1 MQVVVATS
9 KLIEKRGDLVTRLEN
24 SSLVLKKKLAKE
36 REEAFRSFKN
46 RLENSKRSNKGRNIV
61 ASLATGGAGLTLLNR
76 FRPKRARITQGS
88 GNRFAGIKKF
98 NIFRQKPRI
107 TGSPRV
113 NTNILRGS
121 SKLNS
126 LLTVAFTGYDIIDR
140 KKQGQTN
147 VQAISGAVS
156 TSGGALAGGSIGAAI
171 GTAIFPG
178 VGTVIG
184 GILGSF
190 IGASAGANISDTLTG
205 VNKSDK
211 RRKEEIKKYAT
222 PQASLFSKSLDTFD
236 VVLDKFA
243 KLRASDFDTSKR
255 EDRDFIIPVVP
266 KPGPGGT
273 AAKIASNIPKTPKIP
288 PRNVPN
294 PIVETIKDVGLIV
307 LGVGLVVGS
316 TLLAG
321 PTGPDDIVAYGTFAK
336 ILTKTKLGQQILKH
350 GPKILKALRNADTV
364 KRMNDAIRNKKN
376 FPKVDKANLQKVKEA
391 DKIIKNLR
399 KEAAAEKILR
409 DTFAKKLREDKNFN
423 LKEIRKFLKKSTGK
437 DPQTRIDILE
447 KSTQILRNMYT
458 GISSKAGKAL
468 TSGRKDN
475 FDIYKRILKSYDNE
489 IKKLEQ
495 AIRFIKRNYKL
506 TIDKAIEKGNQ
517 SIKGMKGR
525 RIKKEFRKN
534 LNKNKNKSDL
544 FSFST
549 FEGDNTT
556 NIFNQGPPIALNRGG
571 DDNQINMIE
580 LNGYMRQV

>member
-1 MQVVVATS
+1 MEAVVATS

-36 REEAFRSFKN
+36 REETFRSFKN
-46 RLENSKRSNKGRNIV
+46 KLENSKRGNKGRNVV

-76 FRPKRARITQGS
+76 FRPKRARITSGS

-98 NIFRQKPRI
+98 NIFRTKPRV
-107 TGSPRV
+107 TGGPRV

-140 KKQGQTN
+140 KNRGQTN
-147 VQAISGAVS
+147 VQAVSGAVS
-156 TSGGALAGGSIGAAI
+156 TSGGAIAGGSIGAAI

-190 IGASAGANISDTLTG
+190 IGASAGSNISDTLTG

-211 RRKEEIKKYAT
+211 RRKEEEKKYAT
-222 PQASLFSKSLDTFD
+222 PQASLFSTSLDTFD

-255 EDRDFIIPVVP
+255 DDRDFIIPVVA
-266 KPGPGGT
+266 KPGSGS
-273 AAKIASNIPKTPKIP
+273 AATKIPTTPKTPKVP

-294 PIVETIKDVGLIV
+294 PITETIKDVGLIV
-307 LGVGLVVGS
+307 LGVGLVVGA
-316 TLLAG
+316 TVLAG
-321 PTGPDDIVAYGTFAK
+321 PTGPDDVAAYGTFAA
-336 ILTKTKLGQQILKH
+336 ILNKTKLGQAILKN

-399 KEAAAEKILR
+399 KEGNAEKILR
-409 DTFAKKLREDKNFN
+409 ESLTKTLREEKNFN
-423 LKEIRKFLKKSTGK
+423 LKFIRTYLRKSTK
-437 DPQTRIDILE
+437 PTSVERIDLLDKTIQAL
-447 KSTQILRNMYT
+447 KSMRQ
-458 GISSKAGKAL
+458 GISSRGLEVQKAGKDL
-468 TSGRKDN
+468 
-475 FDIYKRILKSYDNE
+475 YKLDSYKKIMNAYSKE

-495 AIRFIKRNYKL
+495 AINFIKKKNS
-506 TIDKAIEKGNQ
+506 TINEAI
-517 SIKGMKGR
+517 KGR
-525 RIKKEFRKN
+525 RIKKIQRN
-534 LNKNKNKSDL
+534 LNKNKSKSDL
-544 FSFST
+544 ISFST
-549 FEGDNTT
+549 FEGDNST
-556 NIFNQGPPIALNRGG
+556 NVFNQSPPIAINRGG
-571 DDNQINMIE
+571 DNNQINMIE

>member
-36 REEAFRSFKN
+36 REETFRSFKN
-46 RLENSKRSNKGRNIV
+46 KLENSKRGNKGRNIV

-76 FRPKRARITQGS
+76 FRPRRGRITTGS
-88 GNRFAGIKKF
+88 GNRFAGIRKF
-98 NIFRQKPRI
+98 NIFRSKPRI

-113 NTNILRGS
+113 NTNILRS
-121 SKLNS
+121 STKLNS

-140 KKQGQTN
+140 KNRGQTN
-147 VQAISGAVS
+147 VQAVSGAVS
-156 TSGGALAGGSIGAAI
+156 TSGGAIAGGSIGAAI

-190 IGASAGANISDTLTG
+190 IGASAGSNISDTLTG

-211 RRKEEIKKYAT
+211 RRKEELKKYAT

-255 EDRDFIIPVVP
+255 DDRDFIIPVVA
-266 KPGPGGT
+266 KPGSGGT
-273 AAKIASNIPKTPKIP
+273 ATKIPTQPKTPKVP
-288 PRNVPN
+288 PRNIPN
-294 PIVETIKDVGLIV
+294 PITETIKDVGLIV
-307 LGVGLVVGS
+307 LGVGLVVGA
-316 TLLAG
+316 TVLAG
-321 PTGPDDIVAYGTFAK
+321 PTGPDDVTAYWAFAK
-336 ILTKTKLGQQILKH
+336 LINKTKLGRALLKN

-376 FPKVDKANLQKVKEA
+376 FPKLDKANLEKIKKS
-391 DKIIKNLR
+391 DKIIKELR
-399 KEAAAEKILR
+399 KEGAAEKILR
-409 DTFAKKLREDKNFN
+409 DDLLKTLREEKNFN
-423 LKEIRKFLKKSTGK
+423 LKFIRTYLRKSKKPTSVERINLLEKTNIALKNMRQGIASRGLDAEKAGRSYYFKAYKKILNAYDKEISKIERAIEFIKKKQATINEALRGRTIKKIQKNLKKN
-437 DPQTRIDILE
+437 
-447 KSTQILRNMYT
+447 KS
-458 GISSKAGKAL
+458 
-468 TSGRKDN
+468 
-475 FDIYKRILKSYDNE
+475 KR
-489 IKKLEQ
+489 
-495 AIRFIKRNYKL
+495 
-506 TIDKAIEKGNQ
+506 
-517 SIKGMKGR
+517 
-525 RIKKEFRKN
+525 
-534 LNKNKNKSDL
+534 KSDL

-556 NIFNQGPPIALNRGG
+556 NVFNQGPPIALNSG
-571 DDNQINMIE
+571 DPYNQINMIE

>member
-1 MQVVVATS
+1 MEAVVATS

-36 REEAFRSFKN
+36 REETFRSFKN
-46 RLENSKRSNKGRNIV
+46 KLENSKRGNKGRNIV

-76 FRPKRARITQGS
+76 FRPKRARITSGS

-98 NIFRQKPRI
+98 NIFRTKPRV
-107 TGSPRV
+107 TGGPRV

-140 KKQGQTN
+140 KNRGQTN
-147 VQAISGAVS
+147 VQAVSGAVS
-156 TSGGALAGGSIGAAI
+156 TSGGAIAGGSIGAAI

-190 IGASAGANISDTLTG
+190 IGASAGSNISDTLTG

-211 RRKEEIKKYAT
+211 RRKEELKKYAT

-255 EDRDFIIPVVP
+255 DDRDFIIPVVA
-266 KPGPGGT
+266 KPGSGGT
-273 AAKIASNIPKTPKIP
+273 ATKIPTQPKTPKVP
-288 PRNVPN
+288 PRNIPN
-294 PIVETIKDVGLIV
+294 PITETIKDVGLIV
-307 LGVGLVVGS
+307 LGVGLVVGA
-316 TLLAG
+316 TVLAG
-321 PTGPDDIVAYGTFAK
+321 PTGPDDVTAYWAFAK
-336 ILTKTKLGQQILKH
+336 LINKTKLGRALLKN

-376 FPKVDKANLQKVKEA
+376 FPKLDKANLEKIKKS
-391 DKIIKNLR
+391 DKIIKDLR
-399 KEAAAEKILR
+399 KEGAAEKILR
-409 DTFAKKLREDKNFN
+409 EDLLKTLREEKNFN
-423 LKEIRKFLKKSTGK
+423 LKFIRTYLRKSKKPTSVERINLLEKTNIALKNMRQGIASRGLDAEKAGRSYYFKAYKKILNAYDKEISKIERAIEFIKKKQATINEALRGRTIKKIQKNLKKN
-437 DPQTRIDILE
+437 
-447 KSTQILRNMYT
+447 KS
-458 GISSKAGKAL
+458 
-468 TSGRKDN
+468 
-475 FDIYKRILKSYDNE
+475 KR
-489 IKKLEQ
+489 
-495 AIRFIKRNYKL
+495 
-506 TIDKAIEKGNQ
+506 
-517 SIKGMKGR
+517 
-525 RIKKEFRKN
+525 
-534 LNKNKNKSDL
+534 KSDL

-556 NIFNQGPPIALNRGG
+556 NVFNQGPPIALNSG
-571 DDNQINMIE
+571 DPYNQINMIE

>member
-1 MQVVVATS
+1 MEAVVATS

-36 REEAFRSFKN
+36 REEAFKSFKN

-98 NIFRQKPRI
+98 NIFRTKPRV
-107 TGSPRV
+107 TGGPRV
-113 NTNILRGS
+113 STNILRGS

-236 VVLDKFA
+236 VILDKFE

-255 EDRDFIIPVVP
+255 DDKDPIIPIIS
-266 KPGPGGT
+266 KPGAGGA
-273 AAKIASNIPKTPKIP
+273 AAKLASKIPKTPKIP

-294 PIVETIKDVGLIV
+294 PITETIKDVGLIV
-307 LGVGLVVGS
+307 LGVGLVVGA
-316 TLLAG
+316 TVLAG
-321 PTGPDDIVAYGTFAK
+321 PTGPDDVVAYGTFAK

-399 KEAAAEKILR
+399 KEGNAEKILR
-409 DTFAKKLREDKNFN
+409 ESLTKTLREEKNFN
-423 LKEIRKFLKKSTGK
+423 LKFIRTFLRKSKRPT
-437 DPQTRIDILE
+437 PVERIDLLDKTIQAL
-447 KSTQILRNMYT
+447 KNMRQ
-458 GISSKAGKAL
+458 GIASRGAEVQKAGKDL
-468 TSGRKDN
+468 
-475 FDIYKRILKSYDNE
+475 YKLDSYKKIMNAYSKE

-495 AIRFIKRNYKL
+495 AINFIKKKNS
-506 TIDKAIEKGNQ
+506 TINEA
-517 SIKGMKGR
+517 IKG
-525 RIKKEFRKN
+525 RKIRKIQRN
-534 LNKNKNKSDL
+534 LNKSKNKSDL
-544 FSFST
+544 LSFNT

-556 NIFNQGPPIALNRGG
+556 NIFNQGPPVAFSGFTGG
-571 DDNQINMIE
+571 DNNQINMIE

>member
-36 REEAFRSFKN
+36 REETFRSFKN
-46 RLENSKRSNKGRNIV
+46 KLENSKRGNKGRNIV

-76 FRPKRARITQGS
+76 FRPRRGRITTGS
-88 GNRFAGIKKF
+88 GNRFAGIRKF
-98 NIFRQKPRI
+98 NIFRSKPRI

-113 NTNILRGS
+113 NTNILRS
-121 SKLNS
+121 STKLNS

-140 KKQGQTN
+140 KNRGQTN
-147 VQAISGAVS
+147 VQAVSGAVS
-156 TSGGALAGGSIGAAI
+156 TSGGAIAGGSIGAAI

-190 IGASAGANISDTLTG
+190 IGASAGSNISDTLTG

-211 RRKEEIKKYAT
+211 RRKEELKKYAT

-255 EDRDFIIPVVP
+255 DDRDFIIPVVA
-266 KPGPGGT
+266 KPGSGGT
-273 AAKIASNIPKTPKIP
+273 ATKIPTQPKTPKVP
-288 PRNVPN
+288 PRNIPN
-294 PIVETIKDVGLIV
+294 PITETIKDVGLIV
-307 LGVGLVVGS
+307 LGVGLVVGA
-316 TLLAG
+316 TVLAG
-321 PTGPDDIVAYGTFAK
+321 PTGPDDVTAYWAFAK
-336 ILTKTKLGQQILKH
+336 LINKTKLGRALLKN

-376 FPKVDKANLQKVKEA
+376 FPKLDKANLEKIKKS
-391 DKIIKNLR
+391 DKIIKELR
-399 KEAAAEKILR
+399 KEGAAEKILR
-409 DTFAKKLREDKNFN
+409 DDLLKTLREEKNFN
-423 LKEIRKFLKKSTGK
+423 LKFIRTYLRKSKKPTSVERINLLEKTNIALKNMRQGIASRGLDAEKAGRSYYFKAYKKILNAYDKEISKIERAIEFIKKKQATINEALRGRTIKKIQKNLKKN
-437 DPQTRIDILE
+437 
-447 KSTQILRNMYT
+447 KS
-458 GISSKAGKAL
+458 
-468 TSGRKDN
+468 
-475 FDIYKRILKSYDNE
+475 KR
-489 IKKLEQ
+489 
-495 AIRFIKRNYKL
+495 
-506 TIDKAIEKGNQ
+506 
-517 SIKGMKGR
+517 
-525 RIKKEFRKN
+525 
-534 LNKNKNKSDL
+534 KSDL

-556 NIFNQGPPIALNRGG
+556 NVFNQGPPIALNSG
-571 DDNQINMIE
+571 DPYDQINMIE

>member
-1 MQVVVATS
+1 MEAVVATS

-36 REEAFRSFKN
+36 REEAFKSFKN

-98 NIFRQKPRI
+98 NIFRTKPRV
-107 TGSPRV
+107 TGGPRV
-113 NTNILRGS
+113 STNILRGS

-236 VVLDKFA
+236 VILDKFE

-255 EDRDFIIPVVP
+255 DDKDPIIPIIS
-266 KPGPGGT
+266 KPGAGGA
-273 AAKIASNIPKTPKIP
+273 AAKLASKIPKTPKIP

-294 PIVETIKDVGLIV
+294 PITETIKDVGLIV
-307 LGVGLVVGS
+307 LGVGLVVGA
-316 TLLAG
+316 TVLAG
-321 PTGPDDIVAYGTFAK
+321 PTGPDDVVAYGTFAK

-399 KEAAAEKILR
+399 KEGNAEKILR
-409 DTFAKKLREDKNFN
+409 ESLTKTLREEKNFN
-423 LKEIRKFLKKSTGK
+423 LKFIRTFLRKSTRST
-437 DPQTRIDILE
+437 PVERIDLLD
-447 KSTQILRNMYT
+447 KTVQALKNMRQ
-458 GISSKAGKAL
+458 GIASRGAEVQKAGKDL
-468 TSGRKDN
+468 
-475 FDIYKRILKSYDNE
+475 YKLDSYKKIMNAYSKE

-495 AIRFIKRNYKL
+495 AINFIKKKNS
-506 TIDKAIEKGNQ
+506 TINEA
-517 SIKGMKGR
+517 IKG
-525 RIKKEFRKN
+525 RKIRKIQRN
-534 LNKNKNKSDL
+534 LNKSKNKSNL
-544 FSFST
+544 LSFNT

-556 NIFNQGPPIALNRGG
+556 NIFNQGPPVAFSGFTGG
-571 DDNQINMIE
+571 DNNQINMIE

>member
-36 REEAFRSFKN
+36 REETFRSFKN
-46 RLENSKRSNKGRNIV
+46 KLENSKRGNKGRNIV

-76 FRPKRARITQGS
+76 FRPRRGRITTGS
-88 GNRFAGIKKF
+88 GNRFAGIRKF
-98 NIFRQKPRI
+98 NIFRSKPRI

-113 NTNILRGS
+113 NTNILRS
-121 SKLNS
+121 STKLNS

-140 KKQGQTN
+140 KNRGQTN
-147 VQAISGAVS
+147 VQAVSGAVS
-156 TSGGALAGGSIGAAI
+156 TSGGAIAGGSIGAAI

-190 IGASAGANISDTLTG
+190 IGASAGSNISDTLTG

-236 VVLDKFA
+236 VILDKFA

-255 EDRDFIIPVVP
+255 DDRDFIIPVVA
-266 KPGPGGT
+266 KPGSGET
-273 AAKIASNIPKTPKIP
+273 ATKIPTQPKTPKVP
-288 PRNVPN
+288 PRNLPN
-294 PIVETIKDVGLIV
+294 PIVETIKDLGLIV
-307 LGVGLVVGS
+307 LGVGLVVGA
-316 TLLAG
+316 TFLAG
-321 PTGPDDIVAYGTFAK
+321 PTGPDDVTAYWAFAK
-336 ILTKTKLGQQILKH
+336 LINKTKLGRALLKN

-376 FPKVDKANLQKVKEA
+376 FPKLDKANLEKIKKS
-391 DKIIKNLR
+391 DKIIKELR
-399 KEAAAEKILR
+399 KEGAAEKILR
-409 DTFAKKLREDKNFN
+409 DDLLKTLREEKNFN
-423 LKEIRKFLKKSTGK
+423 LKFIRTYLRKSKKPTSVERINLLEKTNIALKNMRQGIASRGLDAEKAGRSYYFKAYKKILNAYDKEISKIERAIEFIKKKQATINEALRGRTIKKIQKNLKKN
-437 DPQTRIDILE
+437 
-447 KSTQILRNMYT
+447 KS
-458 GISSKAGKAL
+458 
-468 TSGRKDN
+468 
-475 FDIYKRILKSYDNE
+475 KR
-489 IKKLEQ
+489 
-495 AIRFIKRNYKL
+495 
-506 TIDKAIEKGNQ
+506 
-517 SIKGMKGR
+517 
-525 RIKKEFRKN
+525 
-534 LNKNKNKSDL
+534 KSDL

-556 NIFNQGPPIALNRGG
+556 NVFNQGPPIALNSG
-571 DDNQINMIE
+571 DPYNQINMIE

>member
-1 MQVVVATS
+1 MEAVVATS

-36 REEAFRSFKN
+36 REETFRSFKN
-46 RLENSKRSNKGRNIV
+46 KLENSKRGNKGRNIV

-76 FRPKRARITQGS
+76 FRPKRARITRGS
-88 GNRFAGIKKF
+88 GNRFPGLKKF
-98 NIFRQKPRI
+98 NIFRTKPRV
-107 TGSPRV
+107 TGGTRV
-113 NTNILRGS
+113 NSNILRGG

-140 KKQGQTN
+140 KNRGQTN
-147 VQAISGAVS
+147 VQAVSGAVS
-156 TSGGALAGGSIGAAI
+156 TSGGAIAGGSIGAAI

-190 IGASAGANISDTLTG
+190 IGASAGSNISDTLTG

-211 RRKEEIKKYAT
+211 RRKEEEKKYAT
-222 PQASLFSKSLDTFD
+222 PQASLFSTSLDTFD

-255 EDRDFIIPVVP
+255 DDRDFIIPVVA
-266 KPGPGGT
+266 KPGSGS
-273 AAKIASNIPKTPKIP
+273 AATKIPTTPKTPKVP

-294 PIVETIKDVGLIV
+294 PITETIKDVGLIV
-307 LGVGLVVGS
+307 LGVGLVVGA
-316 TLLAG
+316 TVLAG
-321 PTGPDDIVAYGTFAK
+321 PTGPDDVAAYGTFAA
-336 ILTKTKLGQQILKH
+336 ILNKTKLGQAILKN
-350 GPKILKALRNADTV
+350 GPRILKALRNADTV

-399 KEAAAEKILR
+399 KEGNAEKILR
-409 DTFAKKLREDKNFN
+409 DSLTKTLREEKNFN
-423 LKEIRKFLKKSTGK
+423 LKFIRTYLRKSTRST
-437 DPQTRIDILE
+437 PVERIDLLDKTIQAL
-447 KSTQILRNMYT
+447 KSMRQ
-458 GISSKAGKAL
+458 GISSRGLAVQKAGKDL
-468 TSGRKDN
+468 
-475 FDIYKRILKSYDNE
+475 YKLNSYQKIMNAYSKE

-495 AIRFIKRNYKL
+495 AINFIKKKNS
-506 TIDKAIEKGNQ
+506 TINEA
-517 SIKGMKGR
+517 IKGRK
-525 RIKKEFRKN
+525 IKKIQRN
-534 LNKNKNKSDL
+534 LNKIKNKDKSNL
-544 FSFST
+544 LSFST

-556 NIFNQGPPIALNRGG
+556 NVFNQGPPIAINGGG
-571 DDNQINMIE
+571 DNNQINMIE

>member
-1 MQVVVATS
+1 MEAVVATS

-36 REEAFRSFKN
+36 REETFRSFKN
-46 RLENSKRSNKGRNIV
+46 KLENSKRGNKGRNIV

-76 FRPKRARITQGS
+76 FRPKRARITTGS

-98 NIFRQKPRI
+98 NIFRTKPRV
-107 TGSPRV
+107 TGGPRV

-140 KKQGQTN
+140 KNRGQTN
-147 VQAISGAVS
+147 VQAVSGAVS
-156 TSGGALAGGSIGAAI
+156 TSGGAIAGGSIGAAI

-190 IGASAGANISDTLTG
+190 IGASAGSNISDTLTG

-211 RRKEEIKKYAT
+211 RRKEEVKKYAT

-236 VVLDKFA
+236 IVLDKFE

-255 EDRDFIIPVVP
+255 DDRDFIIPVVA
-266 KPGPGGT
+266 KPGSGET
-273 AAKIASNIPKTPKIP
+273 ATKVPTTPKTPKV
-288 PRNVPN
+288 PRPEQSVIPN
-294 PIVETIKDVGLIV
+294 PITETIKDVGLIV
-307 LGVGLVVGS
+307 LGVGLVVGA
-316 TLLAG
+316 TVLAG
-321 PTGPDDIVAYGTFAK
+321 PTGPDDVVAYGTFAK
-336 ILTKTKLGQQILKH
+336 ILTKTKLGQQILKN
-350 GPKILKALRNADTV
+350 GPRLFKFLRNADTV
-364 KRMNDAIRNKKN
+364 NRMNNAIRNKKN

-399 KEAAAEKILR
+399 KEAAAEKILK

-423 LKEIRKFLKKSTGK
+423 LRELRKFLKKSSSK
-437 DPQTRIDILE
+437 DPQKRIEILE
-447 KSTQILRNMYT
+447 KATQFLRNMYQ
-458 GISSKAGKAL
+458 GISSRAGKSL

-475 FDIYKRILKSYDNE
+475 FDSYKRILKSYDSE

-495 AIRFIKRNYKL
+495 AIKFIKRNYKL
-506 TIDKAIEKGNQ
+506 TIDKAIQKGGQ
-517 SIKGMKGR
+517 SIKGR
-525 RIKKEFRKN
+525 RIKKIQRN
-534 LNKNKNKSDL
+534 LNKTKEKSDL
-544 FSFST
+544 ISFST

-556 NIFNQGPPIALNRGG
+556 NVFNQGPPIALNRGG
-571 DDNQINMIE
+571 DNNQINMIE

>member
-36 REEAFRSFKN
+36 REETFRSFKN
-46 RLENSKRSNKGRNIV
+46 KLENSKRGNKGRNIV

-76 FRPKRARITQGS
+76 FRPRRGRITTGS
-88 GNRFAGIKKF
+88 GNRFAGIRKF
-98 NIFRQKPRI
+98 NIFRSKPRI

-113 NTNILRGS
+113 NTNILRS
-121 SKLNS
+121 STKLNS

-140 KKQGQTN
+140 KNRGQTN
-147 VQAISGAVS
+147 VQAVSGAVS
-156 TSGGALAGGSIGAAI
+156 TSGGAIAGGSIGAAI

-190 IGASAGANISDTLTG
+190 IGASAGSNISDTLTG

-211 RRKEEIKKYAT
+211 RRKEELKKYAT

-255 EDRDFIIPVVP
+255 DDRDFIIPVVA
-266 KPGPGGT
+266 KPGSGGT
-273 AAKIASNIPKTPKIP
+273 ATKIPTQPKTPKVP
-288 PRNVPN
+288 PRNIPN
-294 PIVETIKDVGLIV
+294 PITETIKDVGLIV
-307 LGVGLVVGS
+307 LGVGLVVGA
-316 TLLAG
+316 TVLAG
-321 PTGPDDIVAYGTFAK
+321 PTGPDDVTAYWAFAK
-336 ILTKTKLGQQILKH
+336 LINKTKLGRALLKN

-376 FPKVDKANLQKVKEA
+376 FPKLDKANLEKIKKS
-391 DKIIKNLR
+391 DKIIKELR
-399 KEAAAEKILR
+399 KEGAAEKILR
-409 DTFAKKLREDKNFN
+409 DDLLKTLREEKNFN
-423 LKEIRKFLKKSTGK
+423 LKFIRTFLRKSKKPTSVE
-437 DPQTRIDILE
+437 RIDLLE
-447 KSTQILRNMYT
+447 KTAQALKNMRQ
-458 GISSKAGKAL
+458 GISSRGLDAEKAGRSYYFKA
-468 TSGRKDN
+468 
-475 FDIYKRILKSYDNE
+475 YKKILNAYDKE
-489 IKKLEQ
+489 ISKIERAIEFIKKKQ
-495 AIRFIKRNYKL
+495 A
-506 TIDKAIEKGNQ
+506 TINEALR
-517 SIKGMKGR
+517 GR
-525 RIKKEFRKN
+525 TIKKIQKN
-534 LNKNKNKSDL
+534 LKKNKSKRKSDL

-556 NIFNQGPPIALNRGG
+556 NVFNQGPPIALNSG
-571 DDNQINMIE
+571 DPYNQINMIE

>member
-1 MQVVVATS
+1 MEAVVATS

-36 REEAFRSFKN
+36 REETFRSFKN
-46 RLENSKRSNKGRNIV
+46 KLENSKRGNRGRNVV

-76 FRPKRARITQGS
+76 FRPKRARITSGS

-98 NIFRQKPRI
+98 NIFRTKPRV
-107 TGSPRV
+107 TGGPRV

-140 KKQGQTN
+140 KNRGQTN
-147 VQAISGAVS
+147 VQAVSGAVS
-156 TSGGALAGGSIGAAI
+156 TSGGAIAGGSIGAAI

-190 IGASAGANISDTLTG
+190 IGASAGSNISDTLTG

-211 RRKEEIKKYAT
+211 RRKEEEKKYAT
-222 PQASLFSKSLDTFD
+222 PQASLFSTSLDTFD

-255 EDRDFIIPVVP
+255 EDRDFIIPVVA
-266 KPGPGGT
+266 KPGSGS
-273 AAKIASNIPKTPKIP
+273 AATKIPTQPKTPKVP

-294 PIVETIKDVGLIV
+294 PITETIKDVGLIV
-307 LGVGLVVGS
+307 LGVGLVVGA
-316 TLLAG
+316 TVLAG
-321 PTGPDDIVAYGTFAK
+321 PTGPDDVAAYGTFAA
-336 ILTKTKLGQQILKH
+336 ILNKTKLGQAILKN

-376 FPKVDKANLQKVKEA
+376 FPKLDKANLEKIKKS
-391 DKIIKNLR
+391 DKIIKDLR
-399 KEAAAEKILR
+399 KEGAAEKILR
-409 DTFAKKLREDKNFN
+409 EDLLKTLREEKNFN
-423 LKEIRKFLKKSTGK
+423 LKFIRTFLRKSKKPTSVE
-437 DPQTRIDILE
+437 RIDLLE
-447 KSTQILRNMYT
+447 KTAQALKNMRQ
-458 GISSKAGKAL
+458 GISSRGLDAEKAGRSYYFKA
-468 TSGRKDN
+468 
-475 FDIYKRILKSYDNE
+475 YKKILNAYDKE
-489 IKKLEQ
+489 ISKIERAIEFIKKKQ
-495 AIRFIKRNYKL
+495 A
-506 TIDKAIEKGNQ
+506 TINEALR
-517 SIKGMKGR
+517 GR
-525 RIKKEFRKN
+525 TIKKIQRNLKKN
-534 LNKNKNKSDL
+534 NSKKKSDL

-549 FEGDNTT
+549 IEGDNTT
-556 NIFNQGPPIALNRGG
+556 NIFNQGPPVALNRGG
-571 DDNQINMIE
+571 DNNQINMIE

>member
-1 MQVVVATS
+1 MEAVVATS

-36 REEAFRSFKN
+36 REETFRSFKN
-46 RLENSKRSNKGRNIV
+46 KLENSKRGNKGRNVV

-76 FRPKRARITQGS
+76 FRPKRARITSGS

-98 NIFRQKPRI
+98 NIFRTKPRV
-107 TGSPRV
+107 TGGPRV

-140 KKQGQTN
+140 KNRGQTN
-147 VQAISGAVS
+147 TQAISGAVS
-156 TSGGALAGGSIGAAI
+156 TSGGAIAGGSIGAAI

-190 IGASAGANISDTLTG
+190 IGASAGSNISDTLTG

-211 RRKEEIKKYAT
+211 RRKEEEKKYAT
-222 PQASLFSKSLDTFD
+222 PQASLFSTSLDTFD

-255 EDRDFIIPVVP
+255 DDRDFIIPVVA
-266 KPGPGGT
+266 KPGSGGT
-273 AAKIASNIPKTPKIP
+273 ATKIPTQPKTPKVP
-288 PRNVPN
+288 PRNIPN
-294 PIVETIKDVGLIV
+294 PITETIKDVGLIV
-307 LGVGLVVGS
+307 LGVGLVVGA
-316 TLLAG
+316 TVLAG
-321 PTGPDDIVAYGTFAK
+321 PTGPDDVAAYGTFAA
-336 ILTKTKLGQQILKH
+336 ILNKTKLGQAILKN

-399 KEAAAEKILR
+399 KEGNAEKILR
-409 DTFAKKLREDKNFN
+409 ESLTKTLREEKNFN
-423 LKEIRKFLKKSTGK
+423 LKFIRTYLRKSTRST
-437 DPQTRIDILE
+437 PVERIDLLDKTIQAL
-447 KSTQILRNMYT
+447 KSMRQ
-458 GISSKAGKAL
+458 GISSRGLEVQKAGKDL
-468 TSGRKDN
+468 
-475 FDIYKRILKSYDNE
+475 YKLDSYKKIMNAYSKE

-495 AIRFIKRNYKL
+495 AINFIKKKNS
-506 TIDKAIEKGNQ
+506 TINEALK
-517 SIKGMKGR
+517 KGR
-525 RIKKEFRKN
+525 TIKKIQKN
-534 LNKNKNKSDL
+534 LKKNKSKRKSDL

-556 NIFNQGPPIALNRGG
+556 NVFNQGPPIAINRGG
-571 DDNQINMIE
+571 DNNQINMIE

>member
-36 REEAFRSFKN
+36 REETFRSFKN
-46 RLENSKRSNKGRNIV
+46 KLENSKRGNKGRNIV

-76 FRPKRARITQGS
+76 FRPRRGRITTGS
-88 GNRFAGIKKF
+88 GNRFAGIRKF
-98 NIFRQKPRI
+98 NIFRSKPRI

-113 NTNILRGS
+113 NTNILRS
-121 SKLNS
+121 STKLNS

-140 KKQGQTN
+140 KNRGQTN
-147 VQAISGAVS
+147 VQAVSGAVS
-156 TSGGALAGGSIGAAI
+156 TSGGAIAGGSIGAAI

-190 IGASAGANISDTLTG
+190 IGASAGSNISDTLTG

-211 RRKEEIKKYAT
+211 RRKEELKKYAT

-255 EDRDFIIPVVP
+255 EDRDFIIPVVA
-266 KPGPGGT
+266 KPGSGS
-273 AAKIASNIPKTPKIP
+273 AATKIPTQPKTPKVP

-294 PIVETIKDVGLIV
+294 PITETIKDVGLIV
-307 LGVGLVVGS
+307 LGVGLVVGA
-316 TLLAG
+316 TVLAG
-321 PTGPDDIVAYGTFAK
+321 PTGPDDVTAYWAFAK
-336 ILTKTKLGQQILKH
+336 LINKTKLGRALLKN

-376 FPKVDKANLQKVKEA
+376 FPKLDKANLEKIKKS
-391 DKIIKNLR
+391 DKIIKELR
-399 KEAAAEKILR
+399 KEGAAEKILR
-409 DTFAKKLREDKNFN
+409 DDLLKTLREEKNFN
-423 LKEIRKFLKKSTGK
+423 LKFIRTYLRKSKKPTSVERINLLEKTNIALKNMRQGIASRGLDAEKAGRSYYFKAYKKILNAYDKEISKIERAIEFIKKKQATINEALRGRTIKKIQRNLKK
-437 DPQTRIDILE
+437 
-447 KSTQILRNMYT
+447 NN
-458 GISSKAGKAL
+458 SKK
-468 TSGRKDN
+468 
-475 FDIYKRILKSYDNE
+475 
-489 IKKLEQ
+489 
-495 AIRFIKRNYKL
+495 
-506 TIDKAIEKGNQ
+506 
-517 SIKGMKGR
+517 
-525 RIKKEFRKN
+525 
-534 LNKNKNKSDL
+534 KSDL

-549 FEGDNTT
+549 IEGDNTT
-556 NIFNQGPPIALNRGG
+556 NIFNQGPPVALNRGG
-571 DDNQINMIE
+571 DNNQINMIE

>member
-46 RLENSKRSNKGRNIV
+46 RLENSKRGNKGRNIV

-76 FRPKRARITQGS
+76 FRPKRPRITSGS

-113 NTNILRGS
+113 NTNILRS
-121 SKLNS
+121 STKLNS

-140 KKQGQTN
+140 KNRGQTN
-147 VQAISGAVS
+147 VQAVSGAVS
-156 TSGGALAGGSIGAAI
+156 TSGGAIAGGSIGAAI

-190 IGASAGANISDTLTG
+190 IGASAGSNISDTLTG

-255 EDRDFIIPVVP
+255 DDRDFIIPVVA
-266 KPGPGGT
+266 KPGSGET
-273 AAKIASNIPKTPKIP
+273 ATKIPTQPKTPKVP
-288 PRNVPN
+288 PRNLPN

-307 LGVGLVVGS
+307 LGVGLVVGA
-316 TLLAG
+316 TVLAG
-321 PTGPDDIVAYGTFAK
+321 PTGPDDVAAYGTFAA
-336 ILTKTKLGQQILKH
+336 ILNKTKLGQPILKN

-376 FPKVDKANLQKVKEA
+376 FPKLDKQNLEKIKKS
-391 DKIIKNLR
+391 DKIIKDLR
-399 KEAAAEKILR
+399 KEAAADKIIKQAFREKLQEEVQFNIKYLRDMVRTSSSGNVKGATTMDKADILVKAQKILNTFRQGIKTRGANAISEGRETMLDIYRTAIKRYEAEIFKYGR
-409 DTFAKKLREDKNFN
+409 DLKKL
-423 LKEIRKFLKKSTGK
+423 LKDGDNRPLKK
-437 DPQTRIDILE
+437 I
-447 KSTQILRNMYT
+447 
-458 GISSKAGKAL
+458 
-468 TSGRKDN
+468 
-475 FDIYKRILKSYDNE
+475 
-489 IKKLEQ
+489 IKKYST
-495 AIRFIKRNYKL
+495 K
-506 TIDKAIEKGNQ
+506 T
-517 SIKGMKGR
+517 
-525 RIKKEFRKN
+525 KN

-544 FSFST
+544 LSFST

-556 NIFNQGPPIALNRGG
+556 NIFNQGPPVALNRGG
-571 DDNQINMIE
+571 DNNQINMIE

>member
-1 MQVVVATS
+1 MEAVVATS

-36 REEAFRSFKN
+36 REETFRSFKN
-46 RLENSKRSNKGRNIV
+46 KLENSKRGNKGRNVV

-76 FRPKRARITQGS
+76 FRPKRARITTGS

-98 NIFRQKPRI
+98 NIFRTKPRV
-107 TGSPRV
+107 TGGPRV

-140 KKQGQTN
+140 KNRGQTN
-147 VQAISGAVS
+147 VQAVSGAVS
-156 TSGGALAGGSIGAAI
+156 TSGGAIAGGSIGAAI

-190 IGASAGANISDTLTG
+190 IGASAGSNISDTLTG

-211 RRKEEIKKYAT
+211 RRKEEEKKYAT
-222 PQASLFSKSLDTFD
+222 PQASLFSTSLDTFD

-255 EDRDFIIPVVP
+255 DDRDFIIPVVA
-266 KPGPGGT
+266 KPGSGS
-273 AAKIASNIPKTPKIP
+273 AATKIPTTPKTPKVP

-294 PIVETIKDVGLIV
+294 PITETIKDVGLIV
-307 LGVGLVVGS
+307 LGVGLVVGA
-316 TLLAG
+316 TVLAG
-321 PTGPDDIVAYGTFAK
+321 PTGPDDVAAYGTFAA
-336 ILTKTKLGQQILKH
+336 ILNKTKLGQAILKN
-350 GPKILKALRNADTV
+350 GPRILKALRNADTV

-399 KEAAAEKILR
+399 KEGNAEKILR
-409 DTFAKKLREDKNFN
+409 ESLTKTLREEKNFN
-423 LKEIRKFLKKSTGK
+423 LKFIRTYLRKSTRST
-437 DPQTRIDILE
+437 PVERIDLLDKTIQAL
-447 KSTQILRNMYT
+447 KSMRQ
-458 GISSKAGKAL
+458 GISSRGIEVQKAGKDL
-468 TSGRKDN
+468 
-475 FDIYKRILKSYDNE
+475 YKLDSYKKIMNAYSKE

-495 AIRFIKRNYKL
+495 AINFIKKKNS
-506 TIDKAIEKGNQ
+506 TINEA
-517 SIKGMKGR
+517 IKGRK
-525 RIKKEFRKN
+525 IKKIQRN
-534 LNKNKNKSDL
+534 LNKIKNKDKSDL
-544 FSFST
+544 LSFST
-549 FEGDNTT
+549 FEGDNSI
-556 NIFNQGPPIALNRGG
+556 NVFNQGSPIAINRGG
-571 DDNQINMIE
+571 DNNQINMIE

>member
-1 MQVVVATS
+1 MEAVVATS

-46 RLENSKRSNKGRNIV
+46 RLENSKRGNKGRNIV

-76 FRPKRARITQGS
+76 FRPKRPRITSGS

-190 IGASAGANISDTLTG
+190 IGASAGSNISDTLTG

-211 RRKEEIKKYAT
+211 RRKEEVKKYAT

-236 VVLDKFA
+236 IVLDKFE

-255 EDRDFIIPVVP
+255 DDKDPIIPIIS
-266 KPGPGGT
+266 KPGPGST
-273 AAKIASNIPKTPKIP
+273 AAKVITQPKTPKVP

-321 PTGPDDIVAYGTFAK
+321 PTGPDDVVAYGTFAK
-336 ILTKTKLGQQILKH
+336 ILTKTKLGQQILKN
-350 GPKILKALRNADTV
+350 GPRIFKFLRNADTV
-364 KRMNDAIRNKKN
+364 NRMNNAIRNKKN
-376 FPKVDKANLQKVKEA
+376 FPKIDKTNLQKVKEA

-409 DTFAKKLREDKNFN
+409 DTFAKTLREEKNFN
-423 LKEIRKFLKKSTGK
+423 LKFLRTFLKKSSGK

-447 KSTQILRNMYT
+447 KSTQVLRNMYQ
-458 GISSKAGKAL
+458 GISSRAAKSL
-468 TSGRKDN
+468 TAGRKEN

-495 AIRFIKRNYKL
+495 AIKFIKRNYKL

-517 SIKGMKGR
+517 SIKGR
-525 RIKKEFRKN
+525 RIKKIQRN

-544 FSFST
+544 LSFST

-556 NIFNQGPPIALNRGG
+556 NIFNQSSPIALNRGG
-571 DDNQINMIE
+571 DNNQINMIE

>member
-36 REEAFRSFKN
+36 REETFRSFKN
-46 RLENSKRSNKGRNIV
+46 KLENSKRGNKGRNIV

-76 FRPKRARITQGS
+76 FRPKRARITSGS

-98 NIFRQKPRI
+98 NIFRTKPRV
-107 TGSPRV
+107 TGNPRV
-113 NTNILRGS
+113 NTNILRGA

-140 KKQGQTN
+140 KNRGQTN
-147 VQAISGAVS
+147 VQAVSGAVS
-156 TSGGALAGGSIGAAI
+156 TSGGAIAGGSIGAAI

-190 IGASAGANISDTLTG
+190 IGASAGSNISDTLTG

-211 RRKEEIKKYAT
+211 RRKEEEKKYAT
-222 PQASLFSKSLDTFD
+222 PQASLFSTSLDTFD

-255 EDRDFIIPVVP
+255 DDRDFIIPVVA
-266 KPGPGGT
+266 KPGSGGT
-273 AAKIASNIPKTPKIP
+273 ATKIPTQPKTPKVP
-288 PRNVPN
+288 PRNIPN
-294 PIVETIKDVGLIV
+294 PITETIKDVGLIV
-307 LGVGLVVGS
+307 LGVGLVVGA
-316 TLLAG
+316 TVLAG
-321 PTGPDDIVAYGTFAK
+321 PTGPDDVTAYWAFAK
-336 ILTKTKLGQQILKH
+336 LINKTKLGRALLKN

-376 FPKVDKANLQKVKEA
+376 FPKLDKANLEKIKKS
-391 DKIIKNLR
+391 DKIIKELR
-399 KEAAAEKILR
+399 KEGAAEKILR
-409 DTFAKKLREDKNFN
+409 DDLLKTLREEKNFN
-423 LKEIRKFLKKSTGK
+423 LKFIRTYLRKSKKPTSVERINLLEKTNIALKNMRQGIASRGLDAEKAGRSYYFKAYKKILNAYDKEISKIERAIEFIKKKQATINEALRGRTIKKIQKNLKKN
-437 DPQTRIDILE
+437 
-447 KSTQILRNMYT
+447 KS
-458 GISSKAGKAL
+458 
-468 TSGRKDN
+468 
-475 FDIYKRILKSYDNE
+475 KR
-489 IKKLEQ
+489 
-495 AIRFIKRNYKL
+495 
-506 TIDKAIEKGNQ
+506 
-517 SIKGMKGR
+517 
-525 RIKKEFRKN
+525 
-534 LNKNKNKSDL
+534 KSDL

-556 NIFNQGPPIALNRGG
+556 NVFNQGPPIALNSG
-571 DDNQINMIE
+571 DPYNQINMIE

>member
-1 MQVVVATS
+1 MEAVVATS

-36 REEAFRSFKN
+36 REETFRSFKN
-46 RLENSKRSNKGRNIV
+46 KLENSKRGNKGRNIV

-76 FRPKRARITQGS
+76 FRPKRARITTGS

-98 NIFRQKPRI
+98 NIFRTKPRV
-107 TGSPRV
+107 TGGPRV

-140 KKQGQTN
+140 KNRGQTN
-147 VQAISGAVS
+147 VQAVSGAVS
-156 TSGGALAGGSIGAAI
+156 TSGGAIAGGSIGAAI

-190 IGASAGANISDTLTG
+190 IGASAGSNISDTLTG

-211 RRKEEIKKYAT
+211 RRKEEEKKYAT
-222 PQASLFSKSLDTFD
+222 PQASLFSTSLDTFD

-255 EDRDFIIPVVP
+255 DDRDFIIPVVA
-266 KPGPGGT
+266 KPGSGET
-273 AAKIASNIPKTPKIP
+273 ATKVPTTPKTPKV
-288 PRNVPN
+288 PRPEQSVIPN
-294 PIVETIKDVGLIV
+294 PITETIKDVGLIV
-307 LGVGLVVGS
+307 LGVGLVVGA
-316 TLLAG
+316 TVLAG
-321 PTGPDDIVAYGTFAK
+321 PTGPDDVAAYGTFAA
-336 ILTKTKLGQQILKH
+336 ILNKTKLGQAILKN
-350 GPKILKALRNADTV
+350 GPRILKALRNADTV

-399 KEAAAEKILR
+399 KEGNAEKILR
-409 DTFAKKLREDKNFN
+409 ESLTKTLREEKNFN
-423 LKEIRKFLKKSTGK
+423 LKFIRTYLRKSTRST
-437 DPQTRIDILE
+437 PVERIDLLDKTIQAL
-447 KSTQILRNMYT
+447 KSMRQ
-458 GISSKAGKAL
+458 GISSRGLEVQKAGKDL
-468 TSGRKDN
+468 
-475 FDIYKRILKSYDNE
+475 YKLDSYKKIMNAYSKE

-495 AIRFIKRNYKL
+495 AINFIKKKNS
-506 TIDKAIEKGNQ
+506 TINEA
-517 SIKGMKGR
+517 IKGRK
-525 RIKKEFRKN
+525 IKKIQRN
-534 LNKNKNKSDL
+534 LNKIKNKDKSDL
-544 FSFST
+544 LSFST
-549 FEGDNTT
+549 FEGDNST
-556 NIFNQGPPIALNRGG
+556 NVFNQSPPIAINRGG
-571 DDNQINMIE
+571 DNNQINMIE

>member
-1 MQVVVATS
+1 MEAVVATS

-36 REEAFRSFKN
+36 REETFRSFKN
-46 RLENSKRSNKGRNIV
+46 KLENSKRGNKGRNVV

-76 FRPKRARITQGS
+76 FRPKRARITSGS

-98 NIFRQKPRI
+98 NIFRTKPRV
-107 TGSPRV
+107 TGGPRV

-140 KKQGQTN
+140 KNRGQTN
-147 VQAISGAVS
+147 VQAVSGAVS
-156 TSGGALAGGSIGAAI
+156 TSGGAIAGGSIGAAI

-190 IGASAGANISDTLTG
+190 IGASAGSNISDTLTG

-211 RRKEEIKKYAT
+211 RRKEEEKKYAT
-222 PQASLFSKSLDTFD
+222 PQASLFSTSLDTFD

-255 EDRDFIIPVVP
+255 DDRDFIIPVVA
-266 KPGPGGT
+266 KPGSGS
-273 AAKIASNIPKTPKIP
+273 AATKIPTTPKTPKVP

-294 PIVETIKDVGLIV
+294 PITETIKDVGLIV
-307 LGVGLVVGS
+307 LGVGLVVGA
-316 TLLAG
+316 TVLAG
-321 PTGPDDIVAYGTFAK
+321 PTGPDDVAAYGTFAA
-336 ILTKTKLGQQILKH
+336 ILNKTKLGQAILKN
-350 GPKILKALRNADTV
+350 GPRILKALRNADTV

-399 KEAAAEKILR
+399 KEGNAEKILR
-409 DTFAKKLREDKNFN
+409 ESLTKTLREEKNFN
-423 LKEIRKFLKKSTGK
+423 LKFIRTYLRKSTRST
-437 DPQTRIDILE
+437 PVERIDLLDKTIQAL
-447 KSTQILRNMYT
+447 KSMRQ
-458 GISSKAGKAL
+458 GISSRGVAVQKAGKDL
-468 TSGRKDN
+468 
-475 FDIYKRILKSYDNE
+475 YKLDSYKKIMNAYSKE

-495 AIRFIKRNYKL
+495 AINFIKKKNS
-506 TIDKAIEKGNQ
+506 TINEAI
-517 SIKGMKGR
+517 KGR
-525 RIKKEFRKN
+525 RIKKIQRN
-534 LNKNKNKSDL
+534 LNKNKSKSDL
-544 FSFST
+544 ISFST
-549 FEGDNTT
+549 FEGDNST
-556 NIFNQGPPIALNRGG
+556 NVFNQSPPIAINRGG
-571 DDNQINMIE
+571 DNNQINMIE

>member
-1 MQVVVATS
+1 MEAVVATS

-36 REEAFRSFKN
+36 REETFRSFKN
-46 RLENSKRSNKGRNIV
+46 KLENSKRGNRGRNVV

-76 FRPKRARITQGS
+76 FRPKRARITTGS

-98 NIFRQKPRI
+98 NIFRTKPRV

-140 KKQGQTN
+140 KNRGQTN
-147 VQAISGAVS
+147 VQAVSGAVS
-156 TSGGALAGGSIGAAI
+156 TSGGAIAGGSIGAAI

-190 IGASAGANISDTLTG
+190 IGASAGSNISDTLTG

-211 RRKEEIKKYAT
+211 RRKEEEKKYAT
-222 PQASLFSKSLDTFD
+222 PQASLFSTSLDTFD

-243 KLRASDFDTSKR
+243 KLRASDFNTSKR
-255 EDRDFIIPVVP
+255 EDRDFIIPVVA
-266 KPGPGGT
+266 KPGSGS
-273 AAKIASNIPKTPKIP
+273 AATKIPTQPKTPKVP

-294 PIVETIKDVGLIV
+294 PITETIKDVGLIV
-307 LGVGLVVGS
+307 LGVGLVVGA
-316 TLLAG
+316 TVLAG
-321 PTGPDDIVAYGTFAK
+321 PTGPDDVAAYGTFAA
-336 ILTKTKLGQQILKH
+336 ILNKTKLGQAILKN

-376 FPKVDKANLQKVKEA
+376 FPKVDKVNLQKIKES

-399 KEAAAEKILR
+399 KEGNAEKILR
-409 DTFAKKLREDKNFN
+409 ESLTKTLREEKNFN
-423 LKEIRKFLKKSTGK
+423 LKFIRTYLRKSTK
-437 DPQTRIDILE
+437 PTSVERIDLLDKTIQAL
-447 KSTQILRNMYT
+447 KSMRQ
-458 GISSKAGKAL
+458 GISSRGLAVQKAGKDL
-468 TSGRKDN
+468 
-475 FDIYKRILKSYDNE
+475 YKLDSYKKIMNAYSKE

-495 AIRFIKRNYKL
+495 AINFIKKKNS
-506 TIDKAIEKGNQ
+506 TINEAIR
-517 SIKGMKGR
+517 GR
-525 RIKKEFRKN
+525 KIKKIQRN
-534 LNKNKNKSDL
+534 LNKKKDKSNL
-544 FSFST
+544 LSFST

-556 NIFNQGPPIALNRGG
+556 NVFNQGPPIALNGGG
-571 DDNQINMIE
+571 DNNQINMIE

>member
-1 MQVVVATS
+1 MEAVVATS

-36 REEAFRSFKN
+36 REETFRSFKN
-46 RLENSKRSNKGRNIV
+46 KLENSKRGNKGRNVV

-76 FRPKRARITQGS
+76 FRPKRARITTGS

-98 NIFRQKPRI
+98 NIFRTKPRV
-107 TGSPRV
+107 TGGPRV

-140 KKQGQTN
+140 KNRGQTN
-147 VQAISGAVS
+147 VQAVSGAVS
-156 TSGGALAGGSIGAAI
+156 TSGGAIAGGSIGAAI

-190 IGASAGANISDTLTG
+190 IGASAGSNISDTLTG

-211 RRKEEIKKYAT
+211 RRKEEEKKYAT
-222 PQASLFSKSLDTFD
+222 PQASLFSTSLDTFD

-255 EDRDFIIPVVP
+255 DDRDFIIPVVA
-266 KPGPGGT
+266 KPGSGS
-273 AAKIASNIPKTPKIP
+273 AATKIPTTPKTPKVP

-294 PIVETIKDVGLIV
+294 PITETIKDVGLIV
-307 LGVGLVVGS
+307 LGVGLVVGA
-316 TLLAG
+316 TVLAG
-321 PTGPDDIVAYGTFAK
+321 PTGPDDVAAYGTFAA
-336 ILTKTKLGQQILKH
+336 ILNKTKLGQAILKN
-350 GPKILKALRNADTV
+350 GPRILKALRNADTV

-399 KEAAAEKILR
+399 KEGNAEKILR
-409 DTFAKKLREDKNFN
+409 ESLTKTLREEKNFN
-423 LKEIRKFLKKSTGK
+423 LKFIRTYLRKSTRST
-437 DPQTRIDILE
+437 PVERIDLLDKTIQAL
-447 KSTQILRNMYT
+447 KSMRQ
-458 GISSKAGKAL
+458 GISSRGLEVQKAGKDL
-468 TSGRKDN
+468 
-475 FDIYKRILKSYDNE
+475 YKLDSYKKIMNAYSKE

-495 AIRFIKRNYKL
+495 AINFIKKKNS
-506 TIDKAIEKGNQ
+506 TINEA
-517 SIKGMKGR
+517 IKGRK
-525 RIKKEFRKN
+525 IKKIQRN
-534 LNKNKNKSDL
+534 LNKIKNKDKSDL
-544 FSFST
+544 LSFST
-549 FEGDNTT
+549 FEGDNSI
-556 NIFNQGPPIALNRGG
+556 NVFNQGSPIAINRGG
-571 DDNQINMIE
+571 DNNQINMIE

>member
-1 MQVVVATS
+1 MEAVVATS

-36 REEAFRSFKN
+36 REEAFISFKN
-46 RLENSKRSNKGRNIV
+46 RLENSKRSNKGRNVV

-98 NIFRQKPRI
+98 NIFRTKPRV
-107 TGSPRV
+107 TGGPRV
-113 NTNILRGS
+113 STNILRGS

-147 VQAISGAVS
+147 TQAISGAVS

-255 EDRDFIIPVVP
+255 DDKDFILPVIA
-266 KPGPGGT
+266 KPGSGDT
-273 AAKIASNIPKTPKIP
+273 ATKIRKTPKTPKVP
-288 PRNVPN
+288 KPDVPN
-294 PIVETIKDVGLIV
+294 PITETIKDVGLIV
-307 LGVGLVVGS
+307 LGVGLVVGA
-316 TLLAG
+316 TVLAG
-321 PTGPDDIVAYGTFAK
+321 PTGPDDVAAYASFAT
-336 ILTKTKLGQQILKH
+336 ILNKTKLGQAILKN
-350 GPKILKALRNADTV
+350 GPRIFKALRNADTV
-364 KRMNDAIRNKKN
+364 NRMNNAIKNKKT
-376 FPKVDKANLQKVKEA
+376 FPKVDKTNLQKVKEA

-399 KEAAAEKILR
+399 KEAAAEKIIK
-409 DTFAKKLREDKNFN
+409 DTFAKTLREEKNFN
-423 LKEIRKFLKKSTGK
+423 LKFLRTFLKKSSGK

-447 KSTQILRNMYT
+447 KSTQVLRNMYQ
-458 GISSKAGKAL
+458 GISSRAAKSL
-468 TSGRKDN
+468 TSGRKEN
-475 FDIYKRILKSYDNE
+475 FEVYRSILKSYDKE

-495 AIRFIKRNYKL
+495 AIKFIKRNYKL

-517 SIKGMKGR
+517 GIKGR
-525 RIKKEFRKN
+525 RIKKIQRN
-534 LNKNKNKSDL
+534 LKKNKNKSDL
-544 FSFST
+544 LSFNT

-556 NIFNQGPPIALNRGG
+556 NIFNQGPPVAFSGFTGG
-571 DDNQINMIE
+571 DNNQINMIE

>member
-36 REEAFRSFKN
+36 REETFRSFKN
-46 RLENSKRSNKGRNIV
+46 KLENSKRGNKGRNIV

-76 FRPKRARITQGS
+76 FRPRRGRITTGS
-88 GNRFAGIKKF
+88 GNRFAGIRKF
-98 NIFRQKPRI
+98 NIFRSKPRI

-113 NTNILRGS
+113 NTNILRS
-121 SKLNS
+121 STKLNS

-140 KKQGQTN
+140 KNRGQTN
-147 VQAISGAVS
+147 VQAVSGAVS
-156 TSGGALAGGSIGAAI
+156 TSGGAIAGGSIGAAI

-190 IGASAGANISDTLTG
+190 IGASAGSNISDTLTG

-236 VVLDKFA
+236 VILDKFA

-255 EDRDFIIPVVP
+255 DDRDFIIPVVA
-266 KPGPGGT
+266 KPGSGET
-273 AAKIASNIPKTPKIP
+273 ATKIPTQPKTPKVP
-288 PRNVPN
+288 PRNLPN
-294 PIVETIKDVGLIV
+294 PIVETIKDLGLIV
-307 LGVGLVVGS
+307 LGVGLVVGA
-316 TLLAG
+316 TVLAG
-321 PTGPDDIVAYGTFAK
+321 PTGPDDVTAYWAFAK
-336 ILTKTKLGQQILKH
+336 LINKTKLGRALLKN

-376 FPKVDKANLQKVKEA
+376 FPKLDKANLEKIKKS
-391 DKIIKNLR
+391 DKIIKELR
-399 KEAAAEKILR
+399 KEGAAEKILR
-409 DTFAKKLREDKNFN
+409 DDLLKTLREEKNFN
-423 LKEIRKFLKKSTGK
+423 LKFIRTYLRKSKKPTSVERINLLEKTNIALKNMRQGIASRGLDAEKAGRSYYFKAYKKILNAYDKEISKIERAIEFIKKKQATINEALRGRTIKKIQKNLKKN
-437 DPQTRIDILE
+437 
-447 KSTQILRNMYT
+447 KS
-458 GISSKAGKAL
+458 
-468 TSGRKDN
+468 
-475 FDIYKRILKSYDNE
+475 KR
-489 IKKLEQ
+489 
-495 AIRFIKRNYKL
+495 
-506 TIDKAIEKGNQ
+506 
-517 SIKGMKGR
+517 
-525 RIKKEFRKN
+525 
-534 LNKNKNKSDL
+534 KSDL

-556 NIFNQGPPIALNRGG
+556 NVFNQGPPIALNSG
-571 DDNQINMIE
+571 DPYNQINMIE